1 MWCVCLLTSMAFHRL
16 SMPLSIFEVELVAV
30 CPRCRQSTRKL
41 THPLFRPE
49 GWWNHPLRPKSYSK
63 SRMCEF
69 CKCIIDVLYIVPFQ
83 FQTSNLMEIWLCGL
97 HPTSTLVCINNRGCS
112 AYWENKL
119 KMTKWVTFWGGYLS
133 FDASSVT
140 WAKKLKMHRML

>member
-1 MWCVCLLTSMAFHRL
+1 MSLVPQRLLTGIPSTFCSIIHLWSRAGCRL
-16 SMPLSIFEVELVAV
+16 P
-30 CPRCRQSTRKL
+30 PRCRQSTRKL

-49 GWWNHPLRPKSYSK
+49 GWWNHPLCPKSYSTSDK

-69 CKCIIDVLYIVPFQ
+69 ANALLMYCTLYHFNFKPQTSWKFYYVVCIILPW
-83 FQTSNLMEIWLCGL
+83 SRL
-97 HPTSTLVCINNRGCS
+97 CINNRGCS

-133 FDASSVT
+133 FDASSDGGH
-140 WAKKLKMHRML
+140 K